1 VIAGRRGGLRVVLA
15 AGVVA
20 AGLVAAPVPAR
31 ATAGPVEVS
40 GVTYI
45 LTCDAYPDSSDWDA
59 AAVAG
64 FSANARVAD
73 FDDVQTNAAGAE
85 FTKFYNGLGTSTS
98 VGVRL
103 GGSSLRS
110 PGRR

>member
-1 VIAGRRGGLRVVLA
+1 MIAGRRGGLRVVLA

-45 LTCDAYPDSSDWDA
+45 LS
-59 AAVAG
+59 
-64 FSANARVAD
+64 
-73 FDDVQTNAAGAE
+73 
-85 FTKFYNGLGTSTS
+85 
-98 VGVRL
+98 
-103 GGSSLRS
+103 
-110 PGRR
+110 